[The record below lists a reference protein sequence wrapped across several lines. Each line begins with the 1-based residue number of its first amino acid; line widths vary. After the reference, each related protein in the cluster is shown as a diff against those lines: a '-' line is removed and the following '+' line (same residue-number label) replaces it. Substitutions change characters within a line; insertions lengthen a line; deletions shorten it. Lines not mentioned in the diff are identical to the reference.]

1 MFWDRRGKFR
11 VKNRNKRRVP
21 KQDWYETEIEEA
33 YLWTGRG
40 KLEKERSRR
49 RTKEEEPT
57 SSKKPL

>member
-1 MFWDRRGKFR
+1 
-11 VKNRNKRRVP
+11 VP